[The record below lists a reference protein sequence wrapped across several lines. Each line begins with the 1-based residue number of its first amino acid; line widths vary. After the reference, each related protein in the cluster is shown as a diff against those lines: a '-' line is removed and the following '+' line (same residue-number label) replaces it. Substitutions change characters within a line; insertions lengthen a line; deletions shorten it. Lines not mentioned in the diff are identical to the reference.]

1 MRFVTIGI
9 LVVVAVVCGGCGK
22 VKPTQ
27 AKAALDKMLRKTKPA
42 PNTVIP
48 PLHSVHPP
56 RVSTNPLL
64 PPGSV
69 STTVSAQISHSKS
82 VGNRLLGLKP
92 RIPLPVYDKLWN
104 EWQANDRGL
113 EESLAQIRSLESQ
126 CTCNSMWCKNCAQ
139 RKSLERRH
147 QELAARNMEIES
159 LLAQYG

>member
-1 MRFVTIGI
+1 MRFCAIGI
-9 LVVVAVVCGGCGK
+9 LLVAAVVSGGCGK

-27 AKAALDKMLRKTKPA
+27 AKAALDKMLRKTNPA
-42 PNTVIP
+42 PNAVIP
-48 PLHSVHPP
+48 PLHPVHPP

-69 STTVSAQISHSKS
+69 STISTQISHSKS
-82 VGNRLLGLKP
+82 VGNRLLALKP

-113 EESLAQIRSLESQ
+113 EESLAQIRTLESR
-126 CTCNSMWCKNCAQ
+126 CTCNSMWCNDCSR

-147 QELAARNMEIES
+147 QELAARNTEIEA